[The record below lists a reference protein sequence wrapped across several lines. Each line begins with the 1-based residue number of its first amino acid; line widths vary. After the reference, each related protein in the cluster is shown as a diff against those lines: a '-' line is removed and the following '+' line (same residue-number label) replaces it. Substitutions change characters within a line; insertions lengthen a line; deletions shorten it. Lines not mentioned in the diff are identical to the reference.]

1 MSESNDENTT
11 TENVN
16 TTTDNTNTQQ
26 HSYPT
31 VLKDRLQK
39 RKKKNKKPYSDSGVR
54 RKTPISSMIIPKK
67 DENINNDIDFKKDY
81 LLIESTNII
90 NDYLNLNK
98 KILVSKV
105 E

>member
-1 MSESNDENTT
+1 MRPTRVKVTRSGRHKTF
-11 TENVN
+11 VN
-16 TTTDNTNTQQ
+16 YEDLSAN
-26 HSYPT
+26 
-31 VLKDRLQK
+31 
-39 RKKKNKKPYSDSGVR
+39 NK
-54 RKTPISSMIIPKK
+54 I

-81 LLIESTNII
+81 LLIESANIV